1 MEQVLAAD
9 FFEFGR
15 SGRVYSRD
23 DILGAP
29 AAHTAPGCKNIVMPT
44 IRLTETTTVT
54 PERFIAA
61 LTEFGPGRSKVW
73 TNSTPEYLQVHSLSE
88 TSADVTEGSSAG
100 GGTWERL
107 SYDWSTPNR
116 VTMATTDSNIWGR
129 ASGHDYTLVPNRDGG
144 STINVVIVRQG
155 KNVRG
160 VLIGAL
166 AALIGKPFIR
176 RELRKSIAAIEASA
190 AS

>member
-1 MEQVLAAD
+1 
-9 FFEFGR
+9 
-15 SGRVYSRD
+15 
-23 DILGAP
+23 
-29 AAHTAPGCKNIVMPT
+29 MPT
-44 IRLTETTTVT
+44 IRLTETTSVT

-61 LTEFGPGRSKVW
+61 LTDFGPRRSEVW

-129 ASGHDYTLVPNRDGG
+129 ASGHDYTLVPNQNGG

-155 KNVRG
+155 RNVKG

>member
-1 MEQVLAAD
+1 V
-9 FFEFGR
+9 
-15 SGRVYSRD
+15 
-23 DILGAP
+23 
-29 AAHTAPGCKNIVMPT
+29 PT

-61 LTEFGPGRSKVW
+61 LTDFGPGRSKVW
-73 TNSTPEYLQVHSLSE
+73 TNSTPEYLQVHSLGA
-88 TSADVTEGSSAG
+88 TSADVTEGSNAG

-116 VTMATTDSNIWGR
+116 VTMTTTDSNIWGR
-129 ASGHDYTLVPNRDGG
+129 ASGHDYTIVPNQNGG

-155 KNVRG
+155 RNVRG
-160 VLIGAL
+160 VLIGVL
-166 AALIGKPFIR
+166 AALVGKPFIR

>member
-1 MEQVLAAD
+1 
-9 FFEFGR
+9 
-15 SGRVYSRD
+15 
-23 DILGAP
+23 
-29 AAHTAPGCKNIVMPT
+29 MPT

-61 LTEFGPGRSKVW
+61 LTDFGTQRSKVW
-73 TNSTPEYLQVHSLSE
+73 TNSTPEYLQVHSLTK

-116 VTMATTDSNIWGR
+116 VTMTTTDSNIWGR
-129 ASGHDYTLVPNRDGG
+129 ASGHDYTIVPNQNGG

-155 KNVRG
+155 RNVRG
-160 VLIGAL
+160 VFIGAL
-166 AALIGKPFIR
+166 AALIGKPVIR
-176 RELRKSIAAIEASA
+176 RELRKSIAAIEGSA

>member
-1 MEQVLAAD
+1 V
-9 FFEFGR
+9 
-15 SGRVYSRD
+15 
-23 DILGAP
+23 
-29 AAHTAPGCKNIVMPT
+29 PT

-61 LTEFGPGRSKVW
+61 LTDFGPGRSKVW
-73 TNSTPEYLQVHSLSE
+73 TNSTPEYLQVHSLGA
-88 TSADVTEGSSAG
+88 TSADVTEGSNAG

-116 VTMATTDSNIWGR
+116 VTMVTTDSNIWGG
-129 ASGHDYTLVPNRDGG
+129 ASGHDYTIVPNKNGG

-155 KNVRG
+155 RNVRG
-160 VLIGAL
+160 VLIGVL
-166 AALIGKPFIR
+166 AALVGKPFIR

>member
-1 MEQVLAAD
+1 
-9 FFEFGR
+9 
-15 SGRVYSRD
+15 
-23 DILGAP
+23 
-29 AAHTAPGCKNIVMPT
+29 MPT

-61 LTEFGPGRSKVW
+61 LTDFGTQRSKVW
-73 TNSTPEYLQVHSLSE
+73 TNSTPEYLQVHSLTK

-116 VTMATTDSNIWGR
+116 VTMVTTDSNIWGG
-129 ASGHDYTLVPNRDGG
+129 ASGHDYTIVPNKNGG

-155 KNVRG
+155 RNVRG
-160 VLIGAL
+160 VLIGVL
-166 AALIGKPFIR
+166 AALVGKPFIR

>member
-1 MEQVLAAD
+1 
-9 FFEFGR
+9 
-15 SGRVYSRD
+15 
-23 DILGAP
+23 
-29 AAHTAPGCKNIVMPT
+29 MPT

-61 LTEFGPGRSKVW
+61 LTDFGPERSNVW
-73 TNSTPEYLQVHSLSE
+73 TNSTPDYLQVHSLSA

-107 SYDWSTPNR
+107 RYDWSTPNR
-116 VTMATTDSNIWGR
+116 VTMVTTDSNIWGR
-129 ASGHDYTLVPNRDGG
+129 ASGHEYTVLPNPDGG

-155 KNVRG
+155 RNVKG

-166 AALIGKPFIR
+166 AALVGKRYIR
-176 RELRKSIAAIEASA
+176 RELRKSIAVIEASA

>member
-1 MEQVLAAD
+1 
-9 FFEFGR
+9 
-15 SGRVYSRD
+15 
-23 DILGAP
+23 
-29 AAHTAPGCKNIVMPT
+29 MPT
-44 IRLTETTTVT
+44 IRLTETTTVS

-61 LTEFGPGRSKVW
+61 LTDFGPERSKIW
-73 TNSTPEYLQVHSLSE
+73 TNSSPEYLQVHSLSE

-107 SYDWSTPNR
+107 TYDWSTPNR

-129 ASGHDYTLVPNRDGG
+129 DSGHDYTVVPNQEGG
-144 STINVVIVRQG
+144 STINVVIVRRG
-155 KNVRG
+155 RNARG

-166 AALIGKPFIR
+166 AALVGKQFIR
-176 RELRKSIAAIEASA
+176 RELRKSIAVIEASA